1 MRRTHKIVA
10 AGCAALALAGL
21 STGLAS
27 AGPMG
32 PGFGPMAAGHGPC
45 GPGAHRAGGHA
56 AAFADTHLAE
66 MKATLKITSDQ
77 EPAWNAFADKVKA
90 QAESMQALR
99 TKAGQPAGTAP
110 DRLAQR
116 AGFMT
121 QRAAGMEAMAGAMK
135 SLYAVL
141 TPEQKA
147 TLDQGFGTGR
157 GRGPGMP
164 FGPRA
169 W

>member
-10 AGCAALALAGL
+10 AGCAALAIAGIGA
-21 STGLAS
+21 GLAS

-32 PGFGPMAAGHGPC
+32 PGFGPMAAGPGTYA
-45 GPGAHRAGGHA
+45 PGARFARGNP
-56 AAFADTHLAE
+56 AAFADAHLADL
-66 MKATLKITSDQ
+66 KSALKITSEQ
-77 EPAWNAFADKVKA
+77 EPAWDAFAGKVKA
-90 QAESMQALR
+90 QAEAMQALR
-99 TKAGQPAGTAP
+99 AKAWEATGAAP
-110 DRLAQR
+110 DRMAQH
-116 AGFMT
+116 AEFMK
-121 QRAAGMEAMAGAMK
+121 QRVAAMEGAAEAMKA
-135 SLYAVL
+135 LYAVL

-147 TLDQGFGTGR
+147 TLDQGFGPGG

>member
-27 AGPMG
+27 AGPTG

-45 GPGAHRAGGHA
+45 GPGAHPAGGHA

-66 MKATLKITSDQ
+66 LKTTLKITPEQ
-77 EPAWNAFADKVKA
+77 EPAWDAFAGKVKA

-99 TKAGQPAGTAP
+99 AKAGQPADAAP

-141 TPEQKA
+141 TPAQKA
-147 TLDQGFGTGR
+147 TLDQGFGPGR

>member
-1 MRRTHKIVA
+1 MRSTHKIVA
-10 AGCAALALAGL
+10 AGCAALAIAGV
-21 STGLAS
+21 SAGLAS

-45 GPGAHRAGGHA
+45 GPGARLAGGQ
-56 AAFADTHLAE
+56 AAFADTRLAE
-66 MKATLKITSDQ
+66 WKAALKITSDQ
-77 EPAWNAFADKVKA
+77 EPAWDAFASKVKA

-99 TKAGQPAGTAP
+99 AKAGQPADTAP
-110 DRLAQR
+110 ERMAQR

-121 QRAAGMEAMAGAMK
+121 QRAAGMEAMAGAMNT
-135 SLYAVL
+135 LYAAL
-141 TPEQKA
+141 TPEQKT
-147 TLDQGFGTGR
+147 TLDQGFGPGR

-169 W
+169 R